1 MSTNT
6 LALGLGKFFV
16 LVGPPGVGKNALM
29 KDVLEH
35 FDDIRQLPTATTR
48 PIRPIEQQG
57 REHDFVSLDTFQT
70 MIDMD
75 ELIEYQ
81 TVHQHLYG
89 TPRKPIETAIAQG
102 NDLIADIEVL
112 GATHLQRQ
120 FPDNVVSIFIKPPS
134 LEELELR
141 MRQRNESEESIALR
155 MQRVPMEMEF
165 IQECD
170 YLIVNDNFDEARSVL
185 MSIIIAERSHR
196 EVEKLRIISNTS
208 VEATQA

>member
-1 MSTNT
+1 VSTNI
-6 LALGLGKFFV
+6 LPPGLGKFFI

-29 KDVLEH
+29 KDVLQRFE
-35 FDDIRQLPTATTR
+35 DIHQLPTATTR
-48 PIRPIEQQG
+48 PIRPTETQG
-57 REHDFVSLDTFQT
+57 REHDFVTREIFQE
-70 MIDMD
+70 MI
-75 ELIEYQ
+75 EHGALVEYQ

-89 TPRKPIETAIAQG
+89 TPRKPIESAIEHG
-102 NDLIADIEVL
+102 EDLIADIEVL

-170 YLIVNDNFDEARSVL
+170 YLIINDNFDEARSIL
-185 MSIIIAERSHR
+185 MSIIVAERSRR
-196 EVEKLRIISNTS
+196 EVEKLRIMSNS
-208 VEATQA
+208 SIESH